1 MCITYVNSG
10 NKPTLNKTSVIFEKD
25 NTCLEIM
32 WLAIFVILFNYTSDT
47 AKESGEVAILLAF
60 LQVIIKVMLVLAI
73 VALNL

>member
-1 MCITYVNSG
+1 M
-10 NKPTLNKTSVIFEKD
+10 
-25 NTCLEIM
+25 
-32 WLAIFVILFNYTSDT
+32 AIFVILFNYTSDT